1 MNARLTLIRGVF
13 VTGLVAAMAV
23 ACAAEPRVGE
33 PEAAP
38 ATSARGPSDIRH
50 LAPEPD
56 SVGAQPARFEWTAAE
71 GAESYTLRVWNEADV
86 RVVSESGLTATSI
99 AFPSEYELPLGTY
112 FWAVVAMR
120 DGRPVA
126 ESGLAAFVVTQ

>member
-1 MNARLTLIRGVF
+1 MKTRLTLIHGAF
-13 VTGLVAAMAV
+13 VAGLMAATAV

-33 PEAAP
+33 HESAPVEA
-38 ATSARGPSDIRH
+38 ARGPSDIRH
-50 LAPEPD
+50 VAPVPD
-56 SVGAQPARFEWTAAE
+56 SVGAKPARFEWTAAE

-86 RVVSESGLTATSI
+86 RIVSESGLTATSI
-99 AFPSEYELPLGTY
+99 AFPAEYELPLGTY

-126 ESGLAAFVVTQ
+126 ESGLAAFVVTR